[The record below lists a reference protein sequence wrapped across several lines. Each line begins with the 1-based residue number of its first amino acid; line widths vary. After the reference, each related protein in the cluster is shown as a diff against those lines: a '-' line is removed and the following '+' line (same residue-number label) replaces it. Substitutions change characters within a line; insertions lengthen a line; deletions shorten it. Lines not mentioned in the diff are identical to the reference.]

1 MAEERSRDWH
11 ALATDAGLAGP
22 RKAVPE
28 KPENCACSHILLGP
42 AVASMQCPGWS
53 AMNKINWDLLDVLMT
68 WLATQG
74 LA

>member
-1 MAEERSRDWH
+1 VAWLRYWPRVPAEGRSRKTGK
-11 ALATDAGLAGP
+11 LCLQ
-22 RKAVPE
+22 
-28 KPENCACSHILLGP
+28 SHP
-42 AVASMQCPGWS
+42 AWARRSKYAMSGMES